1 MTPLAALAASL
12 RLVRWMVEEGPRGRR
27 PKPKVLLVV
36 TSVQA
41 SERAP
46 ETERETE

>member
-1 MTPLAALAASL
+1 
-12 RLVRWMVEEGPRGRR
+12 MVEEGPRGRR

-36 TSVQA
+36 VTSVQA